1 MAKAEIRD
9 IEAGRAV
16 CPSFGRCG
24 GCTYLGLSEEECL
37 KIKEA
42 QVLRCLEAEGVDTSV
57 FKGIVSAPRTYRYR
71 NKMEYTFGNEV
82 KDGPTIL
89 GLHAVGSFISIAPC
103 GECVLVP
110 EDFNR
115 VLKATQEFVSGK
127 GYTHYHKKLHRG
139 LMRSL
144 IIRRGV
150 RTGEL
155 LINIV
160 TSSDGEFD
168 EDGYKRHIMS
178 IGLDNNI
185 VGMLHTINDSR
196 SDALVAEEV
205 RVLCGRDWYSEEILG
220 LKFRVGAFSFFQT
233 NVEAAERLYLDAVS
247 LIDSF
252 EDKTVFDL
260 YCGTGTI
267 TQFMARKAKKAVG
280 VEIVEEAVRTA
291 RDAAKINGL
300 DNCEF
305 IAGDVGEVLSALET
319 LPDVIVVDPPRA
331 GIMPKALA
339 RILSYGVENIVYISC
354 NPKTLASNLRAA
366 ALAGYEPAQIRAY
379 DNFSFTRHIECAA
392 LLVKKG

>member
-57 FKGIVSAPRTYRYR
+57 FKGIVSAPQTYRYR

-127 GYTHYHKKLHRG
+127 GYSHYHKKLHRG

-168 EDGYKRHIMS
+168 EYGYKRHIMS
-178 IGLDNNI
+178 INLDDNI
-185 VGMLHTINDSR
+185 VGILHTINDSR

-205 RVLCGRDWYSEEILG
+205 RILYGRDWYSEEILG

-233 NVEAAERLYLDAVS
+233 NVEAAERLYQDAVS
-247 LIDSF
+247 LIDTF

-291 RDAAKINGL
+291 KDAAGINGL

-305 IAGDVGEVLSALET
+305 IAGDVGEVLSGLDA

-379 DNFSFTRHIECAA
+379 DNFSFTKHIECAA
-392 LLVKKG
+392 LLVQKG

>member
-1 MAKAEIRD
+1 MAKTEIRD

-42 QVLRCLEAEGVDTSV
+42 QVLKCLKDEGVDTSV
-57 FKGIVSAPRTYRYR
+57 FRGITAAPLQFRYR

-89 GLHAVGSFISIAPC
+89 GLHAVGSFISITPC
-103 GECVLVP
+103 DSCVLVP

-115 VLKATQEFVSGK
+115 ILRATQEFVSIR
-127 GYTHYHKKLHRG
+127 GYSHYHKKLHRG

-160 TSSDGEFD
+160 TSSDGVFD
-168 EDGYKRHIMS
+168 AEGYKKYIMS
-178 IGLDNNI
+178 IYLDDTV
-185 VGMLHTINDSR
+185 VGILHTINDSR
-196 SDALVAEEV
+196 ADALSADDV
-205 RVLCGRDWYSEEILG
+205 RLLYGRDFYNEEILG

-233 NVEAAERLYLDAVS
+233 NVEAAERLYTDAVS

-267 TQFMARKAKKAVG
+267 TQFMAGKAKNAVG
-280 VEIVEEAVRTA
+280 IEIVEEAVRTA

-305 IAGDVGEVLSALET
+305 LAGDVGEVLSGLDA

-339 RILSYGVENIVYISC
+339 RILSYGVQNIVYISC
-354 NPKTLASNLRAA
+354 NPRTLASNLRAA
-366 ALAGYEPAQIRAY
+366 ALAGYEPVQIRAY
-379 DNFSFTRHIECAA
+379 DNFSFTRHIECTA
-392 LLVKKG
+392 LLAKKG

>member
-1 MAKAEIRD
+1 MARAEIRD

-37 KIKEA
+37 GIKEA
-42 QVLRCLEAEGVDTSV
+42 QVLKCLEDEGVDTSV
-57 FKGIVSAPRTYRYR
+57 FTGITAAPLTYRYR

-89 GLHAVGSFISIAPC
+89 GLHAVGSFISITPC
-103 GECVLVP
+103 GSCVLVP

-115 VLKATQEFVSGK
+115 LLTATQGFVSGK
-127 GYTHYHKKLHRG
+127 GYSHYHKKLHRG

-155 LINIV
+155 LVNIV

-178 IGLDNNI
+178 ISFDDNI
-185 VGMLHTINDSR
+185 VGILHTINDSR

-205 RVLCGRDWYSEEILG
+205 RILYGRDWYSEEILG

-280 VEIVEEAVRTA
+280 VEIVEGAVRTA
-291 RDAAKINGL
+291 SDAAKINGL

-366 ALAGYEPAQIRAY
+366 ALAGYDPARIRAY
-379 DNFSFTRHIECAA
+379 DNFSFTKHTECIA
-392 LLVKKG
+392 LLERI